1 MGQGTAG
8 VDQVTSDPRILEK
21 HIEGLRE
28 ELARRV
34 AELSRRRHGLTDMR
48 LQVRRHAV
56 GAALSM
62 VAVGAAGFAPVVLRI
77 WRSYRRGSVRA
88 RAARLRDTIGR
99 VVDRP
104 EGVMVEP
111 PVVQRTIVAAGS
123 AVVALLTKAGLE
135 RLRSPGRRGTPR

>member
-1 MGQGTAG
+1 MGRGTAG
-8 VDQVTSDPRILEK
+8 VDEVANDPRILEK
-21 HIEGLRE
+21 HIGGLRE
-28 ELARRV
+28 ELARQV
-34 AELSRRRHGLTDMR
+34 AELNRRRHALTDMG
-48 LQVRRHAV
+48 LQGRRHAV

-88 RAARLRDTIGR
+88 RAGRLRDTVGR

-104 EGVMVEP
+104 EGLMVEP
-111 PVVQRTIVAAGS
+111 PVVQRTIVAAGL

-135 RLRSPGRRGTPR
+135 RLRSPARRGTPR